1 MENNG
6 FERFSKAWKKSGIA
20 GSTEKK
26 YTVEDIKKFKM
37 KTSKDFS
44 QTLNK
49 SIIFD
54 FAFKSILIVAMLLL
68 VWFYWANTV
77 LVSAILTI
85 IGLSSYLL
93 YRESHIRKEFQKI
106 EDYSRELS
114 ATIKE
119 KVKFYRSNSTSIQ
132 WMLAFTNAVL
142 VWVGSLFYFYSKY
155 GYYRV
160 EDFTDLIVNLLM
172 VGLAFGISYAAYHY
186 QYRFNV
192 QELEENLADLDD
204 ESLAAIHIQSQTR
217 RRKRLT
223 TGLII
228 LTLVG
233 LLLLIYL
240 VINFIQ

>member
-6 FERFSKAWKKSGIA
+6 FERFSKAWKKSGTA
-20 GSTEKK
+20 GSTEKS
-26 YTVEDIKKFKM
+26 YTEEDIKKFKM

-49 SIIFD
+49 SILFD
-54 FAFKSILIVAMLLL
+54 FALKSVLIIAMLLL
-68 VWFYWANTV
+68 VWFYRTDTI

-85 IGLSSYLL
+85 IALSSYLL
-93 YRESHIRKEFQKI
+93 YRESHIRKKFQKI

-119 KVKFYRSNSTSIQ
+119 KVKFYRSNSFSIQ
-132 WMLAFTNAVL
+132 WMLAFTNALL
-142 VWVGSLFYFYSKY
+142 VWVGSLFYFYSKH

-160 EDFTDLIVNLLM
+160 EDLTDFMVNLVM

-204 ESLAAIHIQSQTR
+204 ESMAAIHIQNQKR
-217 RRKRLT
+217 RRKRLAA
-223 TGLII
+223 GLI
-228 LTLVG
+228 LLSLVG
-233 LLLLIYL
+233 LLVLIYL
-240 VINFIQ
+240 VISYM